1 MKNKED
7 CMTDSVQENIFT
19 PQALEEI
26 FPSHKADRFFE
37 ALFGD
42 SSEGSFD
49 IQFAFADCQG
59 NVLEFEFRLTQR
71 PGKCLAC
78 NLTYGLPQV
87 FSRHPVID
95 VPGLVE
101 QVARQVNA
109 SGVRDW
115 KLGKTK
121 EISPEL
127 HVIPLTIILDQ
138 E

>member
-1 MKNKED
+1 MST
-7 CMTDSVQENIFT
+7 TD
-19 PQALEEI
+19 QAPTLNAESLKKI
-26 FPSHKADRFFE
+26 FPPEKADQFFE

-49 IQFAFADCQG
+49 IELGFLG
-59 NVLEFEFRLTQR
+59 RKENVLELEFRLQQR

-95 VPGLVE
+95 LAGVAQ
-101 QVARQVNA
+101 QVAVLA
-109 SGVRDW
+109 GKTEVKDW
-115 KLGKTK
+115 KLGKTQQA
-121 EISPEL
+121 SNEL

-138 E
+138 R